1 MLKNG
6 FSKLKQTTVLQSKE
20 RMVNNVFTQGIAHFL
35 KGAYF
40 EVLFSVRAIF
50 SSIRLIATVLSAA
63 STRIL
68 LKSRGPCLG
77 NLTSDFDDKF

>member
-20 RMVNNVFTQGIAHFL
+20 RVTSSVFTQGIAHFL

-40 EVLFSVRAIF
+40 EVIFPVRAIF
-50 SSIRLIATVLSAA
+50 SNIRLIATVLSAA

-68 LKSRGPCLG
+68 IKSR
-77 NLTSDFDDKF
+77 SAEAV